1 MFGEKIMKSNI
12 LLKFSITLTALLVA
26 AGCGGKSNITGEVV
40 PIERVCAY
48 EKKKPVAVE
57 GYLAAN
63 TMRCKKTKK
72 GGILGCTMIMY
83 PNTDQTG
90 AGVPVY
96 VMTTDWLVAKN
107 NRIEDPE
114 SYSGNLIIRDRDG
127 NSLPKKDLQIY
138 DNDGN
143 LIPANSKIR
152 VHSQLPNS
160 DICEISLAQRIDRVL

>member
-1 MFGEKIMKSNI
+1 MTSNN
-12 LLKFSITLTALLVA
+12 LLKISITLAALLLA
-26 AGCGGKSNITGEVV
+26 AGCGGKSSMTGEVV

-72 GGILGCTMIMY
+72 GGILGCTFLMY
-83 PNTDQTG
+83 PNNDRTG
-90 AGVPVY
+90 ASVPVY
-96 VMTTDWLVAKN
+96 IMTTDWLASKH

-114 SYSGNLIIRDRDG
+114 SYTGNLTFRDRDG
-127 NSLPKKDLQIY
+127 NPLPKKDLQVY

-152 VHSQLPNS
+152 VYSALPNS

>member
-1 MFGEKIMKSNI
+1 MMSNN
-12 LLKFSITLTALLVA
+12 LLKTSITLAALLLA
-26 AGCGGKSNITGEVV
+26 AGCGGKSNMTGEVV

-72 GGILGCTMIMY
+72 GGILGCSFMLY
-83 PNTDQTG
+83 SNDERTG
-90 AGVPVY
+90 ASIPVNI
-96 VMTTDWLVAKN
+96 MTTDWLAAKH

-114 SYSGNLIIRDRDG
+114 SYTGNLTVGDRDG
-127 NSLPKKDLQIY
+127 NPLPKKELQVY

-143 LIPANSKIR
+143 LIPPNSKIR
-152 VHSQLPNS
+152 VYSQLPNS

>member
-1 MFGEKIMKSNI
+1 MTSNN
-12 LLKFSITLTALLVA
+12 LLKISISLSVLLLA
-26 AGCGGKSNITGEVV
+26 AGCGGKSDVTGEVV
-40 PIERVCAY
+40 PIEHVCAF
-48 EKKKPVAVE
+48 EKLKPVAVE
-57 GYLAAN
+57 GYLAPD

-72 GGILGCTMIMY
+72 GGILGCTMMMY
-83 PNTDQTG
+83 PNTDRTG

-96 VMTTDWLVAKN
+96 VMTTDWLAGKH

-114 SYSGNLIIRDRDG
+114 SYTGNITFRDSSGNP
-127 NSLPKKDLQIY
+127 LPKKGLQIY

>member
-1 MFGEKIMKSNI
+1 MTNNN
-12 LLKFSITLTALLVA
+12 LLKISVLLAALLLA
-26 AGCGGKSNITGEVV
+26 AGCGGKSDVTGEVV

-72 GGILGCTMIMY
+72 GGILGCSFLLY
-83 PNTDQTG
+83 SNDDETG
-90 AGVPVY
+90 ASISVNM
-96 VMTTDWLVAKN
+96 MTTDWLAAKH

-114 SYSGNLIIRDRDG
+114 SYTGNIIVRDRDG
-127 NSLPKKDLQIY
+127 NPLPKRDLRVY

-143 LIPANSKIR
+143 LIPPNSKIR
-152 VHSQLPNS
+152 VYSQLPNS
-160 DICEISLAQRIDRVL
+160 DICEISLAQRIERAL